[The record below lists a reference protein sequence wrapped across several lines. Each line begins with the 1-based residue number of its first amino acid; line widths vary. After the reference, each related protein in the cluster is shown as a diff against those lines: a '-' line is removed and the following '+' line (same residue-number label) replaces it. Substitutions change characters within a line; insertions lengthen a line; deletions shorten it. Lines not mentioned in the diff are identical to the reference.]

1 MEPMNST
8 GRVTPL
14 ATLTRT
20 LGLRCEMRLAGRRLR
35 SPLAVR
41 VDPLSTSANRAAAD
55 GAGRSRR
62 VGRRTE

>member
-14 ATLTRT
+14 ATLTRM
-20 LGLRCEMRLAGRRLR
+20 LGLRCMMRLAGKMPR

-41 VDPLSTSANRAAAD
+41 VEPLSMTAAREPAMVR
-55 GAGRSRR
+55 GGIA
-62 VGRRTE
+62 E